1 MCFLVMELGDTEA
14 FLSVNFRIKTIKYS
28 EWFSE
33 LNTGEYIFFS
43 VSIWYITKNNE
54 FF

>member
-1 MCFLVMELGDTEA
+1 MELGDTEA

-33 LNTGEYIFFS
+33 LNTGEYIFFCKYL
-43 VSIWYITKNNE
+43 IYYQK
-54 FF
+54 